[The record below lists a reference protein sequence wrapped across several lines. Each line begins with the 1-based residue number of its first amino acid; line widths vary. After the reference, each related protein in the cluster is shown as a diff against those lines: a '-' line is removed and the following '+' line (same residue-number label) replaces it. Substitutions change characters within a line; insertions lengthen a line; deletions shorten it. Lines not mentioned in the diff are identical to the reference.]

1 METQMT
7 ESYTERFFTKRSLD
21 SLMSALSTHYPQ
33 LDAERFNE
41 LIHDSTWEALA
52 IKGRM
57 RHVTECMHKVLP
69 DSFEEAVDILLRA
82 APEISGWEG
91 MTLPDYV
98 EVYGQGSWDKAM
110 AALTEFTRYSSSE
123 FAIRPFLISEPERT
137 AEFLERLADDENE
150 DVRRFASE
158 GCRPR
163 HPWAMALPLFKRDP
177 SLILPILEK
186 LKSDESEY
194 VRRSVANNLNDI
206 SKDNPDIVLAIA
218 ERWIGQSPNTD
229 WLVKHAC
236 RTLLKAGNRRALTV
250 FGYGSAENM
259 RVADFQLDKETITL
273 GEKLAFTF
281 SLDLTTAEEA
291 KVRLEYGIYY
301 MKANGTHSRK
311 VWKISEKA
319 YQPGSH
325 TISKTH
331 KFIDR
336 TTRKH
341 YQGTHC
347 ISIIV
352 NGEEK
357 AKREFMLE
365 K

>member
-1 METQMT
+1 MA
-7 ESYTERFFTKRSLD
+7 ESYTELFFTKQSLGA
-21 SLMSALSTHYPQ
+21 MMTALSKVYPQ
-33 LDAERFNE
+33 LDAKKFNE
-41 LIHDSTWEALA
+41 LIHDSEWESRA
-52 IKGRM
+52 IKARM
-57 RHVTECMHKVLP
+57 RHVTECMHQVLP
-69 DSFEEAVDILLRA
+69 DSFDEAVDILLKA
-82 APEISGWEG
+82 APDIRGWEG

-98 EVYGQGSWDKAM
+98 EVYGQEYWDTSM
-110 AALTEFTRYSSSE
+110 SALAEFTKYSSSE
-123 FAIRPFLISEPERT
+123 FGVRPFLVNEPAKT
-137 AEFLERLADDENE
+137 AAFLEHLADDENE

-163 HPWAMALPLFKRDP
+163 HPWAMALPVFKKNP

-186 LKSDESEY
+186 LKDDESEY

-218 ERWIGQSPNTD
+218 ERWVGQSENTD
-229 WLVKHAC
+229 RLVKHAC
-236 RTLLKAGNRRALTV
+236 RTLLKAGNRRALAV

-259 RVADFQLDKETITL
+259 QVSDFQLDKETVTL

-281 SLDLTTAEEA
+281 LLDLATTKET
-291 KVRLEYGIYY
+291 KVRLEYGVYY
-301 MKANGTHSRK
+301 MKANGTLSRK

-319 YQPGSH
+319 YLPGSH
-325 TISKTH
+325 TISKKH
-331 KFIDR
+331 NFIDR

-341 YQGTHC
+341 YQGKHC

-357 AKREFMLE
+357 AKRELML
-365 K
+365 KK